1 MTPANKAALDALNKV
16 RNCIPED
23 YIPNQLDEW
32 VETIRAFI
40 TTLAAN
46 PGDDEWQIHFNSD
59 GEFGQITGWLY
70 NANKETGTKRV
81 WRPIAELFDRYK
93 HKGVLP
99 TLAPRQV
106 DVEALKKECVRH
118 TADETHIR
126 IISNVIDYLAQR
138 GLIGNAPKI
147 EGLDEAIGKSKFG
160 HIAGINR
167 THPCLTCENERQVE
181 LILKAARA
189 YAGLSKG
196 V

>member
-1 MTPANKAALDALNKV
+1 MTDANKAALDALNKV

-106 DVEALKKECVRH
+106 DVE
-118 TADETHIR
+118 
-126 IISNVIDYLAQR
+126 
-138 GLIGNAPKI
+138 GLIPEDFNKFLEQYGMRLMDVPN
-147 EGLDEAIGKSKFG
+147 KSTVFMLLRKSLW
-160 HIAGINR
+160 
-167 THPCLTCENERQVE
+167 CLTGYASP
-181 LILKAARA
+181 IAA
-189 YAGLSKG
+189 
-196 V
+196 